1 MNEQNCTRAICSP
14 PPPGQEGAPRG
25 KRRAD
30 KGPQLSQI
38 SRSLTENRK
47 LRYYPCSCERG
58 TMSSALEIEE
68 AERLVSVATL
78 ANRASSVLE
87 KLRDSARSARADERR
102 EPTFTISK
110 AADLV
115 GRTAA
120 AIRDAEKDGRLPE
133 AARTENNRRER
144 YTLAQLNDMR
154 GVFGTR
160 PYRAPE
166 DPCCVVA
173 VQNFKG
179 GVGKSTVAVHL
190 AQYLAIRGYRVAL
203 IDCDSQASAT
213 TLFGYVPDLD
223 LDEDDTLYPFLR
235 EDERTSLDYALRKTH
250 FDGLELI
257 PANLRLF
264 NSEYELAARMA
275 RGGFHQLL
283 DRLKVGIDSIADRF
297 DVIVLDPPPAL
308 GAISLSVLRAANS
321 LVVPVPPTV
330 MDFSSTAA
338 FLSMLDETIEQLDE
352 EGLAPEL
359 QFLRF
364 VGSKVDDNKSMQK
377 ELLNLMRTLFGH
389 AMVRTPLKDS
399 AEIDNATARLMTV
412 YELDGPATSSA
423 VRNRC
428 LGYLDGVNSE
438 IEVDIRSMWP
448 SHQASLRK
456 AALA

>member
-1 MNEQNCTRAICSP
+1 
-14 PPPGQEGAPRG
+14 
-25 KRRAD
+25 
-30 KGPQLSQI
+30 
-38 SRSLTENRK
+38 
-47 LRYYPCSCERG
+47 
-58 TMSSALEIEE
+58 MSNGLDIEE

-78 ANRASSVLE
+78 AARSSSVLE
-87 KLRDSARSARADERR
+87 KLRNSARSARADDRR
-102 EPTFTISK
+102 EPTFTIGK
-110 AADLV
+110 AAELV
-115 GRTAA
+115 NRTPA

-133 AARTENNRRER
+133 PSRGENNRRER

-160 PYRAPE
+160 PYRAPG
-166 DPCCVVA
+166 DPCSVIA

-203 IDCDSQASAT
+203 VDCDSQASAT

-223 LDEDDTLYPFLR
+223 LTEDDTLYPFLR

-275 RGGFHQLL
+275 RGGFDALL
-283 DRLKVGIDSIADRF
+283 NRLKVGIDSIADRF
-297 DVIVLDPPPAL
+297 DVIVMDPPPAL
-308 GAISLSVLRAANS
+308 GAISLSVLRAANA

-338 FLSMLDETIEQLDE
+338 FLSMLDETIEQLAE
-352 EGLAPEL
+352 RGMAPQL

-364 VGSKVDDNKSMQK
+364 VASKVDENKSMQK
-377 ELLNLMRTLFGH
+377 ELLQLMRTLFGH

-448 SHQASLRK
+448 SHQAALRK

>member
-1 MNEQNCTRAICSP
+1 
-14 PPPGQEGAPRG
+14 
-25 KRRAD
+25 
-30 KGPQLSQI
+30 
-38 SRSLTENRK
+38 
-47 LRYYPCSCERG
+47 
-58 TMSSALEIEE
+58 MSNGLEIEE
-68 AERLVSVATL
+68 AGRLVSVATL
-78 ANRASSVLE
+78 ASRTSSVLE
-87 KLRDSARSARADERR
+87 KLRDSARSARADDRR

-110 AADLV
+110 AAELV

-133 AARTENNRRER
+133 PARTDNNRRER

-203 IDCDSQASAT
+203 VDCDSQASAT

-223 LDEDDTLYPFLR
+223 LDEDETLYPFLR

-250 FDGLELI
+250 FDGLELV

-275 RGGFHQLL
+275 RGGFDSLL
-283 DRLKVGIDSIADRF
+283 DRLKVGLDSIADRF

-308 GAISLSVLRAANS
+308 GAISLSVLRAANA

-338 FLSMLDETIEQLDE
+338 FLSMLDETIEQLAE
-352 EGLAPEL
+352 RGMAPEL

-364 VGSKVDDNKSMQK
+364 VGSKVDENKSMQK

-428 LGYLDGVNSE
+428 LNYLDGVNSE

-448 SHQASLRK
+448 SHQAALRK

>member
-1 MNEQNCTRAICSP
+1 
-14 PPPGQEGAPRG
+14 
-25 KRRAD
+25 
-30 KGPQLSQI
+30 
-38 SRSLTENRK
+38 
-47 LRYYPCSCERG
+47 
-58 TMSSALEIEE
+58 MSSDLGIDGTQD
-68 AERLVSVATL
+68 LVSVATL
-78 ANRASSVLE
+78 AARTSSVLE
-87 KLRDSARSARADERR
+87 KLRDSARSARAGDRR

-110 AADLV
+110 AAELV
-115 GRTAA
+115 GRTPA

-133 AARTENNRRER
+133 PARGANNRRER
-144 YTLAQLNDMR
+144 YTLAQINAMR
-154 GVFGTR
+154 AVFGTKPHR
-160 PYRAPE
+160 SPE

-179 GVGKSTVAVHL
+179 GVGKSTLSVHL
-190 AQYLAIRGYRVAL
+190 AQYLAIKGYRVAL

-223 LDEDDTLYPFLR
+223 LSEEDTLYPFLR
-235 EDERTSLDYALRKTH
+235 EEERSSLDYALRKTH

-264 NSEYELAARMA
+264 QSEYELAARMA
-275 RGGFHQLL
+275 RGGGGLL
-283 DRLKVGIDSIADRF
+283 NRIKQGIDSIAHRF
-297 DVIVLDPPPAL
+297 DVIVMDPPPAL
-308 GAISLSVLRAANS
+308 GAISLSVLRAANA
-321 LVVPVPPTV
+321 LIVPVPPTV

-338 FLSMLDETIEQLDE
+338 FLAMLDETIEQLAEMD
-352 EGLAPEL
+352 LAPEL

-364 VGSKVDDNKSMQK
+364 VGSKVDETKSMQK

-428 LGYLDGVNSE
+428 LAYLEGVNQE

-448 SHQASLRK
+448 SHRARLRQE
-456 AALA
+456 ALA

>member
-1 MNEQNCTRAICSP
+1 
-14 PPPGQEGAPRG
+14 
-25 KRRAD
+25 
-30 KGPQLSQI
+30 
-38 SRSLTENRK
+38 
-47 LRYYPCSCERG
+47 
-58 TMSSALEIEE
+58 MSNGLEIEE

-78 ANRASSVLE
+78 ANRTSSILE
-87 KLRDSARSARADERR
+87 RLRDSAKSARADDRR
-102 EPTFTISK
+102 EPTFTIGK
-110 AADLV
+110 AAELV
-115 GRTAA
+115 GRTPA

-133 AARTENNRRER
+133 AARTDNNRRER

-160 PYRAPE
+160 PYRAPT

-275 RGGFHQLL
+275 RGDFGNLL
-283 DRLKVGIDSIADRF
+283 ERLKVGIDSIADRF

-308 GAISLSVLRAANS
+308 GSISLSVLRAANS

-338 FLSMLDETIEQLDE
+338 FLSMLDETIEQLAE
-352 EGLAPEL
+352 RGMAPEL

-364 VGSKVDDNKSMQK
+364 VASKVDDNKSMQK

-389 AMVRTPLKDS
+389 AMIRTPLKDS

-448 SHQASLRK
+448 SHQAALRK
-456 AALA
+456 AALV

>member
-1 MNEQNCTRAICSP
+1 MAN
-14 PPPGQEGAPRG
+14 
-25 KRRAD
+25 
-30 KGPQLSQI
+30 
-38 SRSLTENRK
+38 K
-47 LRYYPCSCERG
+47 LD
-58 TMSSALEIEE
+58 LEE
-68 AERLVSVATL
+68 ADRLVSVATL
-78 ANRASSVLE
+78 ARRTSTVLE
-87 KLRDSARSARADERR
+87 KLRDSAKSTRSNDRR

-110 AADLV
+110 AAELV
-115 GRTAA
+115 GRTPA

-133 AARTENNRRER
+133 PSRTDNNRRER

-160 PYRAPE
+160 PYRSPE

-179 GVGKSTVAVHL
+179 GVGKSTLSVHL

-235 EDERTSLDYALRKTH
+235 EGERTSLDYALRKTH

-264 NSEYELAARMA
+264 QSEYELAARMA
-275 RGGFHQLL
+275 RGSGALL
-283 DRLKVGIDSIADRF
+283 DRLREGIESIADRF
-297 DVIVLDPPPAL
+297 DVIVMDPPPAL
-308 GAISLSVLRAANS
+308 GAISLSVLRAANA

-338 FLSMLDETIEQLDE
+338 FLSMLDETIEQLSE
-352 EGLAPEL
+352 RGLAPEL
-359 QFLRF
+359 RFLRF
-364 VGSKVDDNKSMQK
+364 VASKVDENKSMQK
-377 ELLNLMRTLFGH
+377 EMLNLMRTLFGH
-389 AMVRTPLKDS
+389 AMVRTPMKDS
-399 AEIDNATARLMTV
+399 AEIDNSTARLMTV

-428 LGYLDGVNSE
+428 LAHLDGVNSE
-438 IEVDIRSMWP
+438 IEVDMRSMWP
-448 SHQASLRK
+448 SHQKRLRQE
-456 AALA
+456 ALA

>member
-1 MNEQNCTRAICSP
+1 
-14 PPPGQEGAPRG
+14 
-25 KRRAD
+25 
-30 KGPQLSQI
+30 
-38 SRSLTENRK
+38 
-47 LRYYPCSCERG
+47 
-58 TMSSALEIEE
+58 MSNGLDIEE

-78 ANRASSVLE
+78 AARSSSVLE
-87 KLRDSARSARADERR
+87 KLRNSARSARADDRR

-110 AADLV
+110 AAELV
-115 GRTAA
+115 NRTPA

-133 AARTENNRRER
+133 PSRGENNRRER

-160 PYRAPE
+160 PYRAPG
-166 DPCCVVA
+166 DPCSVIA

-203 IDCDSQASAT
+203 VDCDSQASAT

-223 LDEDDTLYPFLR
+223 LTEDDTLYPFLR

-250 FDGLELI
+250 FDGLDLI

-275 RGGFHQLL
+275 RGGFDALL
-283 DRLKVGIDSIADRF
+283 NRLKVGIDSIADRF
-297 DVIVLDPPPAL
+297 DVIVMDPPPAL
-308 GAISLSVLRAANS
+308 GAISLSVLRAANA

-338 FLSMLDETIEQLDE
+338 FLSMLDETIEQLAE
-352 EGLAPEL
+352 RGMAPQL

-364 VGSKVDDNKSMQK
+364 VASKVDENKSMQK
-377 ELLNLMRTLFGH
+377 ELLQLMRTLFGH

-448 SHQASLRK
+448 SHQAALRK